1 MICNHSNHLAEI
13 NKQRATQGLPALDRR
28 QFCKLA
34 TALPIFLSLPGLF
47 GCEQNSQPNGCGQ
60 DGGQSSTE
68 MDYHTTSNDLFTA
81 EAADGVTLKL
91 KRYRPTEQSG
101 FRKGAQPVLLFSG
114 IGVNMNE
121 YLAHTPE
128 KKKAQYKNMK
138 LPAEIADW
146 AVDEPFVS
154 ADPMRYYSIAH
165 YLWVKGYDVWMA
177 NYRNTGRGKYRSET
191 GKRVATLDEW
201 AVLDTPVCID
211 KVIEATGKNPVIGG
225 HSTGG
230 LVAYLYL
237 SGLTADIDLLVSH
250 TDRYASH
257 MQFDKALAQER
268 NQKIKGFIG
277 LDPAGQPPLP
287 FTGIIDTRPIWRVL
301 GSEVSINVDS
311 LMEEMLGDTNMRNVP
326 AITVQMFMNFIA
338 NRDEIREVQEQFDLF
353 GALHMWEVKNTNTY
367 VNDFFLRYGTSS
379 IYLRGFA
386 QYADW
391 GVNHLLREFYQN
403 GESNQN
409 VIVPPKPNAPRNN
422 LVSYDQVGNMTV
434 PAISIFS
441 ESDSLVKTD
450 YMVKYLMEGKTAHP
464 NDEWYELPGS
474 AHVDVPF
481 GNSSPT
487 FTFVKIGAWLEKI
500 VK

>member
-1 MICNHSNHLAEI
+1 MLQKRLLIVASVFLVTCFVLTLGCDGE
-13 NKQRATQGLPALDRR
+13 R
-28 QFCKLA
+28 QNNQA
-34 TALPIFLSLPGLF
+34 N
-47 GCEQNSQPNGCGQ
+47 GCADSRPDDQEQNS
-60 DGGQSSTE
+60 TA
-68 MDYHTTSNDLFTA
+68 MDYHTTRNDLFTA
-81 EAADGVTLKL
+81 KAVDGVTLKL
-91 KRYRPTEQSG
+91 KRFRPTEGSD
-101 FRKGAQPVLLFSG
+101 FRQGAQPILLFSG

-121 YLAHTPE
+121 YLSHTPE
-128 KKKAQYKNMK
+128 KKKAQYRNMK
-138 LPAEIADW
+138 LPADIADW
-146 AVDEPFVS
+146 AVNDPFVA

-191 GKRVATLDEW
+191 GKRPATLDEW

-211 KVIEATGKNPVIGG
+211 KVIEVTGQNPFIGG

-237 SGLTADIDLLVSH
+237 SGLTVDTDKLLAN
-250 TDRYASH
+250 DERYAAH
-257 MQFDKALAQER
+257 MQFDKALARER

-277 LDPAGQPPLP
+277 LDPAGEPPLP
-287 FTGIIDTRPIWRVL
+287 FTGIIDSRPVWRML
-301 GSEVSINVDS
+301 GSETCINVDS

-326 AITVQMFMNFIA
+326 AITTEMFMNFIA
-338 NRDEIREVQEQFDLF
+338 NRDEIRDVQERFDLF
-353 GALHMWEVKNTNTY
+353 GALRMWDVENTNTF

-391 GVNHLLREFYQN
+391 GVNGVVREFYKN
-403 GESNQN
+403 GEGNQN
-409 VIVPPKPNAPRNN
+409 IIIPPKPNAPRNN
-422 LVSYDQVGNMTV
+422 LVPYDQIKNMTV

-450 YMVKYLMEGKTAHP
+450 SMVQYLMDGKTPHP
-464 NDEWYELPGS
+464 NDEWYELQGS

-487 FTFVKIGAWLEKI
+487 FTFVKIGAWLEKVI
-500 VK
+500 D

>member
-1 MICNHSNHLAEI
+1 MFRKHVSVVAFLFLLICSV
-13 NKQRATQGLPALDRR
+13 
-28 QFCKLA
+28 F
-34 TALPIFLSLPGLF
+34 TA
-47 GCEQNSQPNGCGQ
+47 GCENDPAGF
-60 DGGQSSTE
+60 DGENEAQEAIG
-68 MDYHTTSNDLFTA
+68 MDYHTTSKDLFTA
-81 EAADGVTLKL
+81 LTVDGVTLKL
-91 KRYRPTEQSG
+91 KRYRPTEESD
-101 FRKGAQPVLLFSG
+101 FREDAQPILLFSG

-121 YLAHTPE
+121 YLSHTPA
-128 KKKAQYKNMK
+128 KKKAQYRNMK
-138 LPAEIADW
+138 LPAEIAEW
-146 AVDEPFVS
+146 AVDEPFVA

-165 YLWVKGYDVWMA
+165 YLWVEGYDVWMA

-191 GKRVATLDEW
+191 GKRPATLDEW

-211 KVIEATGKNPVIGG
+211 KVIEVTGMNPVIGG

-230 LVAYLYL
+230 LVGYLYL
-237 SGLTADIDLLVSH
+237 SGLTVDTETLLA
-250 TDRYASH
+250 TDDRYAAH
-257 MQFDKALAQER
+257 MQFDPTLAEER
-268 NQKIKGFIG
+268 NLKVKGFIG

-287 FTGIIDTRPIWRVL
+287 FTRLINSRPIWRVL
-301 GSEVSINVDS
+301 GSETCINVDKM
-311 LMEEMLGDTNMRNVP
+311 MEEMLGDTNMRNIP
-326 AITVQMFMNFIA
+326 AITVEMFMRFIA
-338 NRDEIREVQEQFDLF
+338 NRDDVREVQEQFDLF
-353 GALHMWEVKNTNTY
+353 GALRMWEVKNTNTF

-391 GVNHLLREFYQN
+391 GVNNIVREFYQN
-403 GESNQN
+403 GEGNQGT
-409 VIVPPKPNAPRNN
+409 IVPPKPGGPRDT
-422 LVSYDQVGNMTV
+422 LVPYDQVKNMTV

-450 YMVKYLMEGKTAHP
+450 FMVKYLMDGKSTHP

-500 VK
+500 SK